1 MNEFPLEIP
10 TRECRIAIVASEFN
24 HFIVQQLVDG
34 AFDALGRN
42 SISEQ
47 NISLIWVPGAYELP
61 LVADVLAGAG
71 QHDAVIALGAV
82 IRGGTPHFDYVAGEC
97 SRGLAQVALKH
108 ELPVIFHCGYELSGT
123 MLLRSSPRR
132 ILKVRDKF
140 PALKIIAAHFG
151 GFKLWPEVKEY
162 LLGKDIYLD
171 TSFFFDYLPPA
182 EVKELLINHRQDRLL
197 FGTDFPLI
205 DQGKDLS
212 FLNSLDIPIGLKK
225 KILFSNAAGLL
236 AVEN

>member
-1 MNEFPLEIP
+1 MNEYPLEIP

-34 AFDALGRN
+34 AVDALNRN

-47 NISLIWVPGAYELP
+47 NISLTWVPGAFELP

-108 ELPVIFHCGYELSGT
+108 KLPVIFGVLTTDDVDQALERAGSGAGNKGFDT
-123 MLLRSSPRR
+123 
-132 ILKVRDKF
+132 
-140 PALKIIAAHFG
+140 AIAA
-151 GFKLWPEVKEY
+151 LQMISV
-162 LLGKDIYLD
+162 LD
-171 TSFFFDYLPPA
+171 RIHA
-182 EVKELLINHRQDRLL
+182 E
-197 FGTDFPLI
+197 
-205 DQGKDLS
+205 
-212 FLNSLDIPIGLKK
+212 
-225 KILFSNAAGLL
+225 
-236 AVEN
+236 